1 MRWLEGL
8 AVGLALGLCVLADG
22 IMDALGPGGF
32 AGAVLIAAL
41 VAAGLLAA
49 EKLRAKR

>member
-8 AVGLALGLCVLADG
+8 AAGLALGLCVLADG

-41 VAAGLLAA
+41 VAAGLLAVD
-49 EKLRAKR
+49 KLRAKR